1 MANGR
6 RLHALREFRQY
17 LDNEIYQINKQLEAE
32 GANGASGAWLS
43 EQRHTKQALYDEL
56 DYVIETYGNA
66 DTTKQSFTKRDALF
80 VFAFIIVVVASF
92 IMSILALIT

>member
-66 DTTKQSFTKRDALF
+66 DTTNNRLLSVMPYSFSLSLLLSWHR
-80 VFAFIIVVVASF
+80 S
-92 IMSILALIT
+92 